1 MMAFTHAWV
10 LWGLPLALLPLWRG
24 RRADATPYPWLD
36 LVPRDG
42 WSTALDWARRG
53 VAALAIAA
61 TLGSLAQPYRAEERV
76 ERIGQGAEI
85 VLVLDRSRS
94 MDEEPARGVNNLFG
108 RATGYDAES
117 KSAAARRVVSQFAAQ
132 RPHDAFGLVL
142 FSNVPIPFLPFTQK
156 QEVIQA
162 ALAAGSV
169 GKGLGDTDIG
179 RALLAG
185 AEYFE
190 ARPYVGSRI
199 LLLISD
205 GGARLDTDM
214 RERITA
220 ALKQHKIGVYWLYLV
235 GRWGR
240 SLVLDGSLDGPA
252 HEAETAPPDLPLR
265 DRPPKGVESARER
278 PVADSGD
285 ALPEQSLHH
294 YFKGLGLPYRVYQA
308 DDPQAIQKAIDDVAR
323 VEQRPI
329 QFIETL
335 PRRDFMPWSLAA
347 ALAAVLLW
355 LASQALVIRSW
366 A

>member
-1 MMAFTHAWV
+1 MMAFPVTFTYAWV
-10 LWGLPLALLPLWRG
+10 LWGLPLALLPLWRRQG
-24 RRADATPYPWLD
+24 AEATAYPWLD

-42 WSTALDWARRG
+42 WSTALDWALRLA
-53 VAALAIAA
+53 AALAIAA
-61 TLGSLAQPYRAEERV
+61 TLVSLAAPYRAEERV
-76 ERIGQGAEI
+76 ERLGQGAEI

-94 MDEEPARGVNNLFG
+94 MDEEPARGVNNLIG
-108 RATGYDAES
+108 RASGYDAES

-185 AEYFE
+185 AQYFE

-205 GGARLDTDM
+205 GGARLDTEM
-214 RERITA
+214 RERIGA

-240 SLVLDGSLDGPA
+240 RLVLDGSLDGPA
-252 HEAETAPPDLPLR
+252 HDAER
-265 DRPPKGVESARER
+265 
-278 PVADSGD
+278 D

-294 YFKGLGLPYRVYQA
+294 YFSGLGLPYRVYEA
-308 DDPQAIQKAIDDVAR
+308 DDPQAIQRAIDDVAR

-329 QFIETL
+329 QFMETL
-335 PRRDFMPWSLAA
+335 PRRDFMPWSLGT
-347 ALAAVLLW
+347 ALVAVLLW
-355 LASQALVIRSW
+355 LAAQALVRRSW